1 MKNNCCPSTYSITN
15 FIRLGFCWFRNNFF
29 FSFLVAALLLIVAA
43 FFTIVRFFSL
53 YCLVYGYIYCLLLLW
68 GREKDIERAHTFYL
82 LNTYY
87 SFVCCLSAFLVGSV
101 HALIIFRYT
110 MKFAH
115 KKKQQQNIHNNNNI
129 NEVRVRKNNDR
140 MILIGCVAFER
151 NYKVMIML
159 FMFHKFENWLN

>member
-115 KKKQQQNIHNNNNI
+115 KKNSNKTSTTTTTSTKW
-129 NEVRVRKNNDR
+129 ECEKTTTEW
-140 MILIGCVAFER
+140 F
-151 NYKVMIML
+151 
-159 FMFHKFENWLN
+159 WLDASLLNAIIK